1 MAFTAGIY
9 NTIKKKEGMYLER
22 TISMM
27 MGKGSV
33 SHNNRTFTAKNVD
46 AGRTQDN
53 QVFVKENL
61 ETVYHNLFGNAL
73 AAYNAKQDRAD
84 RKIDN
89 YYEKIRLS
97 RQEKLFHELVVQIGN
112 KDDTN
117 CRLPDGQAAALA
129 LTDYMENFQKR
140 NSEVV

>member
-9 NTIKKKEGMYLER
+9 NIIRKKEGMYLER

-73 AAYNAKQDRAD
+73 AAYNAKQNRVD
-84 RKIDN
+84 RKIDS
-89 YYEKIRLS
+89 YY
-97 RQEKLFHELVVQIGN
+97 
-112 KDDTN
+112 
-117 CRLPDGQAAALA
+117 
-129 LTDYMENFQKR
+129 
-140 NSEVV
+140 